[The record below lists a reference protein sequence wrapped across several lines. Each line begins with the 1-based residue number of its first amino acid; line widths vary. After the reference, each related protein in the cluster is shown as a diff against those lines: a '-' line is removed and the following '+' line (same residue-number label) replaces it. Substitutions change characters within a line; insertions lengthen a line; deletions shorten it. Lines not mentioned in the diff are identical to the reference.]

1 MTDSK
6 KRRVL
11 AVEEYRSNEAT
22 GDQGEKSAQAVKEKV
37 VHKVEAV
44 LGKAGEAVLG
54 KAGEAVSRIR
64 EGSLVDLYKD
74 TKSYVRDYP
83 GPSLLVALA
92 VGYLLG
98 VVFRRGR

>member
-1 MTDSK
+1 M
-6 KRRVL
+6 
-11 AVEEYRSNEAT
+11 EEYRSNETT
-22 GDQGEKSAQAVKEKV
+22 GDQGEKSGLAVKENV
-37 VHKVEAV
+37 VHKMEAV

-64 EGSLVDLYKD
+64 EGSLIDLYKD

-83 GPSLLVALA
+83 GPSLLVAMA

-98 VVFRRGR
+98 VVFRRQR